1 MVVAETKGLLEPL
14 SRGDVMGRAREGV
27 ILKQLQRENM
37 AKATELRFMREVA
50 AAQYVPGD
58 SEMEAFRL
66 HRDESHK
73 QYLVWLGH
81 TQPHLDWAKKVA
93 EIEEEELQK
102 DVQRWE
108 DEWGSLE
115 DPDVQDEN
123 ERLAYW
129 LKYGSPDDLPPED
142 AEM

>member
-1 MVVAETKGLLEPL
+1 MVVAETRGLLKPL
-14 SRGDVMGRAREGV
+14 SRGDAMGRARESV
-27 ILKQLQRENM
+27 ILKQMQRENM
-37 AKATELRFMREVA
+37 AKATELRFLRECA
-50 AAQYVPGD
+50 AAQYIPGD
-58 SEMEAFRL
+58 DEMEAFRL

-73 QYLVWLGH
+73 QYLTWLGH

-93 EIEEEELQK
+93 ELEREELQK

-108 DEWGSLE
+108 DEWGSLS

-123 ERLAYW
+123 ERLADW
-129 LKYGSPDDLPPED
+129 LRNGSLDDLPDD

>member
-1 MVVAETKGLLEPL
+1 MVVAETRGLLKTL
-14 SRGDVMGRAREGV
+14 SRGDVLGRARERV
-27 ILKQLQRENM
+27 ILRQLQRENM
-37 AKATELRFMREVA
+37 AKATELRFLRECS

-58 SEMEAFRL
+58 TEMEAFRI
-66 HRDESHK
+66 HREESHK

-93 EIEEEELQK
+93 ELEEEELQK

-108 DEWGSLE
+108 DEWGRLD

-123 ERLAYW
+123 ERLANW
-129 LKYGSPDDLPPED
+129 LRYGGLDDLPKD